1 MKGKLFVL
9 MFSTLISL
17 IIGEAVLRAFNI
29 IPEINENY
37 KRKDLEW
44 TKENVVLNAAGY
56 RAKNYTKDRNEDTFR
71 IYALGDSFT
80 FGWLVNNQDDVYTA
94 IIEKELNR
102 KLNKKVEVVNAA
114 SPGFSIKESV
124 RRYMDEGKFY
134 HPDLILFGI
143 NSRRA
148 NVVNAFTAIT
158 DPPLPNFIKKTA
170 LYQATV
176 GNILK
181 KQAEDKN
188 HKQLVEIFKDE
199 NSQDWKML
207 SELMISLK
215 SEAEKINA
223 KLAFILFPYINAKNP
238 NQPYALKIF
247 NDRLNKF
254 GKQNEIFI
262 IDPYEEFLR
271 YKNKEKLVI
280 NPLDAHPTSEMNK
293 IMANAFLRQFDAE
306 KYIQNRIPFV
316 PKIETASVNANNM
329 TIGKYEK
336 IRKISSEDL
345 SSYVYFEIGKNFD
358 NDTQDLPIEDLSS
371 RQTNIYNDRIQ
382 TVESFTADNVIGASV
397 LYYIYPQAAGKIVL
411 PQKIYGYEI
420 AGFENIFGIYKQ
432 GNGVAATY
440 IEPLSIIKE
449 NGNYIISY
457 NPVKPFYVFR
467 ISLPVKIKQL
477 DIDQNGSVKNIMETI
492 QLENVLNRNSK
503 TVTFSLTQ
511 KISGTPQFFSD
522 NGSFTYAFVDNNFE
536 KLENVEI
543 NNNSITLSF
552 GQEIKKGQK
561 VIFPISALY
570 KLKENETIQV
580 EIEK

>member
-44 TKENVVLNAAGY
+44 TEENVVLNAAGY

-94 IIEKELNR
+94 IIEKELNK

-336 IRKISSEDL
+336 IRKISSEDF

-397 LYYIYPQAAGKIVL
+397 LYYIYPQVAGKIVL

-440 IEPLSIIKE
+440 IEPLFIIKE

-522 NGSFTYAFVDNNFE
+522 NGSFAYAFVDNNFE